1 MCMCMCLWDLCLVS
15 VVLEVS
21 IWLRRLTGSRLF
33 FVVVLLVLISTSCSV
48 CISRDRGTVSKER
61 KRWRVGGDSV
71 LRKCP
76 LRYVMFK
83 GLFLSL
89 TLFLSLAFT
98 FSFSLSL
105 TRIRNGAPSQ
115 TAYFESS
122 ESLQSQN
129 IPVSDLIYGVTV
141 CACHQKMTAMWGFT
155 ASTYCCLKMV
165 SECHRW
171 SRSPLPCIMS
181 VYLLVSG
188 LCECGFL

>member
-1 MCMCMCLWDLCLVS
+1 MCMCLWDLCLVS

-61 KRWRVGGDSV
+61 KRWRVGG
-71 LRKCP
+71 
-76 LRYVMFK
+76 
-83 GLFLSL
+83 GLCFEKMPTEVCHVQRALSL
-89 TLFLSLAFT
+89 SHTLFLSLAFT